1 METMETH
8 LTPSLPVTEPQD
20 KSTSAASILDANN
33 LPILFQ
39 SLEKKLLTSLQDFI
53 TNTLSSLKVH
63 VEGEIQAIRENL
75 SVLELRLTKLEQVD
89 EDHQRSPCFVPIR
102 KDVDK
107 APITSVSEFSTQ
119 IEKMVDQ
126 LTKTIEKQQKIIE
139 NAERKKREQN
149 VIIVGLNESE
159 MNTETMLMPFFE
171 DKLNISPP
179 PITYTKRLGRKNE
192 ESVYP
197 RPLLVAF
204 KTLEDK
210 KLVMKRTKI
219 LAGTRIYINNDLT
232 KEQMAQE
239 RKLRGKR
246 RQLKSHP
253 SFKEKKIQIYK
264 GELWADGNIINEV
277 EITPI
282 TVSD

>member
-8 LTPSLPVTEPQD
+8 LTPSLSVTEPQD

-53 TNTLSSLKVH
+53 TNALSSLKVH
-63 VEGEIQAIRENL
+63 VEGEIQALRENL
-75 SVLELRLTKLEQVD
+75 CVLELRLTKLEQVD

-102 KDVDK
+102 KDVDE

-119 IEKMVDQ
+119 IEKKVDQ

-159 MNTETMLMPFFE
+159 MNTETMLMSFF
-171 DKLNISPP
+171 
-179 PITYTKRLGRKNE
+179 
-192 ESVYP
+192 
-197 RPLLVAF
+197 
-204 KTLEDK
+204 
-210 KLVMKRTKI
+210 
-219 LAGTRIYINNDLT
+219 
-232 KEQMAQE
+232 
-239 RKLRGKR
+239 
-246 RQLKSHP
+246 
-253 SFKEKKIQIYK
+253 
-264 GELWADGNIINEV
+264 
-277 EITPI
+277 
-282 TVSD
+282 